1 MIKVSILYPNSDG
14 LRFDMD
20 YYLQKHMP
28 MAIGFLSA
36 HPGYR
41 GVSVERGVGGG
52 GPGSD
57 ATYIAMCNFLFDSSE
72 SFMEAFGPHAAALQ
86 SDIPKYTDAVP
97 IIQTSEV
104 LLMSEA

>member
-1 MIKVSILYPNSDG
+1 MIKVSILYPNSAST
-14 LRFDMD
+14 RFDMD

-41 GVSVERGVGGG
+41 GVTVERGVGGG
-52 GPGSD
+52 GPGSG

-72 SFMEAFGPHAAALQ
+72 SFMEAFGPHAAAIQ
-86 SDIPKYTDAVP
+86 SDIPRYTDATP
-97 IIQTSEV
+97 IVQTSEV
-104 LLMSEA
+104 LMSSPA